1 MSCTFKNDH
10 ISLIKM
16 NDFNPVLVFQI
27 TSFGYYKECNFENFN
42 KMFGFPE
49 NCKQEN

>member
-1 MSCTFKNDH
+1 MYFYECHN
-10 ISLIKM
+10 SLIKM

-27 TSFGYYKECNFENFN
+27 TSFGYYKECYFENFN

-49 NCKQEN
+49 NWKQEN